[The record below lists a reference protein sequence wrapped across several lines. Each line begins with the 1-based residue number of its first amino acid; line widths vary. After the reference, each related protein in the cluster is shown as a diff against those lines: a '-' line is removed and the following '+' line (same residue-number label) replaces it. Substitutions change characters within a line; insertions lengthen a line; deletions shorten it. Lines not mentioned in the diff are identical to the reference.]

1 MTIKPATPEHAPLIG
16 RAVVMAIGAEI
27 TRNLAGQEHTPAD
40 VEALFSSL
48 AARPDT
54 QYSYLNTLLAID
66 DDGRPMGC
74 IVSYDGAGLIGMR
87 RIFFEEAFRQIGLD
101 FGPNPDTIDPE
112 TTPDEFYL
120 DTLAVFEPYRGRG
133 IARRLIEAAAC
144 RAAEI
149 SGKPVG
155 LLVDKTNHRA
165 RRLYDSIGFV
175 FSDERPFAGEVMDH
189 LQLPS

>member
-1 MTIKPATPEHAPLIG
+1 
-16 RAVVMAIGAEI
+16 MAIGDEI
-27 TRNLAGQEHTPAD
+27 TRNLAGQDHTPAD

-54 QYSYLNTLLAID
+54 QYSYLNTLVALD

-74 IVSYDGAGLIGMR
+74 IVSYDGASLIDMR
-87 RIFFEEAFRQIGLD
+87 RIFFEEARRQIGL
-101 FGPNPDTIDPE
+101 NPDTIEPE

-175 FSDERPFAGEVMDH
+175 FRDERPFAGEVMDH

>member
-1 MTIKPATPEHAPLIG
+1 
-16 RAVVMAIGAEI
+16 MAIGEEI
-27 TRNLAGQEHTPAD
+27 TRNLAGKNHTPAD
-40 VEALFSSL
+40 VEALFASL

-54 QYSYLNTLLAID
+54 QYSYLNTLVALD
-66 DDGRPMGC
+66 DDGCPMGC
-74 IVSYDGAGLIGMR
+74 IVSYDGASLIDMR
-87 RIFFEEAFRQIGLD
+87 RIFFDEALRRLDLD
-101 FGPNPDTIDPE
+101 FGSDPDSIDPE

-120 DTLAVFEPYRGRG
+120 DTLAVFGPYRGRG
-133 IARRLIEAAAC
+133 IARQLIAAAAR

-175 FSDERPFAGEVMDH
+175 FRDERPFAGEVMDH
-189 LQLPS
+189 LQLPSCPF

>member
-1 MTIKPATPEHAPLIG
+1 
-16 RAVVMAIGAEI
+16 MAIGEEI
-27 TRNLAGQEHTPAD
+27 TRNLAGKNHTPAD
-40 VEALFSSL
+40 VEALFASL

-54 QYSYLNTLLAID
+54 QYSYLNTLVALD
-66 DDGRPMGC
+66 DDGCPMGC
-74 IVSYDGAGLIGMR
+74 IVSYDGAALDDMR
-87 RIFFEEAFRQIGLD
+87 RIFFDEALRRLDLD
-101 FGPNPDTIDPE
+101 FGSDPDSIDPE

-133 IARRLIEAAAC
+133 IARQLIAAAAR

-175 FSDERPFAGEVMDH
+175 FRDERPFAGEVMDH

>member
-54 QYSYLNTLLAID
+54 QYSYLNTLPRHRRRRSA
-66 DDGRPMGC
+66 DGLYCEHTMAPPASSAC
-74 IVSYDGAGLIGMR
+74 AAV
-87 RIFFEEAFRQIGLD
+87 FFEEALRRLDLD
-101 FGPNPDTIDPE
+101 FGTDPDSIDPE

-120 DTLAVFEPYRGRG
+120 DTLAVFEP
-133 IARRLIEAAAC
+133 AMDAA
-144 RAAEI
+144 
-149 SGKPVG
+149 S
-155 LLVDKTNHRA
+155 H
-165 RRLYDSIGFV
+165 
-175 FSDERPFAGEVMDH
+175 AG
-189 LQLPS
+189 S